1 MQEVWRHIL
10 ACPNSTVR
18 LLCRKGHSKSL
29 THHCLMKNCVFW
41 PHPSLPPCS
50 EQTPWLP
57 EDAEPW
63 ILLTSASRPMGASLP
78 APCFRYEEYFRIKR
92 VPYSQPLS
100 QPQHHHFS
108 ASFAIGQTLRV
119 QMPALS
125 LGFGA
130 EHCKY
135 TTHLEQVWLRREWH
149 ASPEGFMSL
158 SLSMAG
164 WSCLSPC
171 KWLHASTIHLS
182 LSSGLQSQV
191 FNGHSLGRFSRCLLE
206 GAELNLWTS
215 WRMDEH

>member
-18 LLCRKGHSKSL
+18 LLCRKGHSNSL

-50 EQTPWLP
+50 EQTPRLP

-78 APCFRYEEYFRIKR
+78 APCLRYEEYFRIKR

-108 ASFAIGQTLRV
+108 ALDRHSECRCQLCPWGLGQNTANT
-119 QMPALS
+119 PS
-125 LGFGA
+125 G
-130 EHCKY
+130 
-135 TTHLEQVWLRREWH
+135 THLEQVWQTREWH